1 MPNAHR
7 GEIEAELG
15 GRPMRLVLTL
25 GALAELEAAFAAA
38 DLLALAERFERG
50 RLSARDVARVLG
62 AGLRGAGNGLSDEE
76 VMHLTCADGAA
87 GLMRVVTRLLA
98 ATFGAG
104 GDDGAP
110 AGPGGP
116 ATVPHP
122 WRAFLGRRRWRSASA
137 ISDSPRARSGR

>member
-1 MPNAHR
+1 MANAHR

-25 GALAELEAAFAAA
+25 GALAELEDAFAAG

-62 AGLRGAGNGLSDEE
+62 AGLRGAGNALSDDE
-76 VMHLTCADGAA
+76 VMRLTCAGGAA

-98 ATFGAG
+98 VTFGAEE
-104 GDDGAP
+104 GDRVP
-110 AGPGGP
+110 AGGPG
-116 ATVPHP
+116 AASHP
-122 WRAFLGRRRWRSASA
+122 
-137 ISDSPRARSGR
+137 